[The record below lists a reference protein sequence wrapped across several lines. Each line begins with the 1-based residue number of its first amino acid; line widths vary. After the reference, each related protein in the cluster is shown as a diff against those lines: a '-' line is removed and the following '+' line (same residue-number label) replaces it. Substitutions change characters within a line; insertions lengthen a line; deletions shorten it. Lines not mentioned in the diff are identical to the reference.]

1 MKQKSTK
8 TSNRDK
14 HDHDTERVLRALG
27 SRRKN
32 KKALAAIDDVQQRRN
47 AFSLKLLDDELRD
60 TKQNI
65 ELFAKSLKGRCDV
78 LVKSMKAFE
87 LIETGNH
94 GIAHR
99 AVQLESEVD
108 RLRLLLKLQA
118 ELSKTEKGASVT

>member
-1 MKQKSTK
+1 MKKRAS
-8 TSNRDK
+8 SVRDK
-14 HDHDTERVLRALG
+14 HDEQTENVLRALG
-27 SRRKN
+27 NRRRN
-32 KKALAAIDDVQQRRN
+32 KKALAAIDDVLTRRN
-47 AFSLKLLDDELRD
+47 QPALKLLEAELQE

-87 LIETGNH
+87 LIDTGNH

-108 RLRLLLKLQA
+108 RLRLLLRLQA
-118 ELSKTEKGASVT
+118 QLTKGVNKR

>member
-27 SRRKN
+27 NRRRN
-32 KKALAAIDDVQQRRN
+32 KRALAAIDDVQQRRN
-47 AFSLKLLDDELRD
+47 QPALKLVAAELLE

-78 LVKSMKAFE
+78 LVRSMKAFE
-87 LIETGNH
+87 LVETGAH
-94 GIAHR
+94 GIAQR
-99 AVQLESEVD
+99 AIDIESEVD

-118 ELSKTEKGASVT
+118 QLSKEVKK